1 MLGWLNDQEDCGRS
15 RHRSAIVVNYSGS
28 RRFIH
33 MPTKLTPEILA
44 AAIEGFEAQK
54 QRIDAQVAELRQQ
67 LTGGNAGPAAAAEPA
82 RKRRTMSAAGRK
94 RVAEAQRK
102 RWAAAKKQASAAPE
116 AAKPEALKP
125 KRKLS
130 AAGRKRIVEATKR
143 RWELVRAA
151 AAEAAK

>member
-1 MLGWLNDQEDCGRS
+1 
-15 RHRSAIVVNYSGS
+15 
-28 RRFIH
+28 
-33 MPTKLTPEILA
+33 MPTKLDNEILA

-54 QRIDAQVAELRQQ
+54 KRLDAQIAEIRQ
-67 LTGGNAGPAAAAEPA
+67 LLHGGSAGPAATQEPA

-102 RWAAAKKQASAAPE
+102 RWAAIKKQSGATPE
-116 AAKPEALKP
+116 GAKAGAQKP

-151 AAEAAK
+151 AAKAAK